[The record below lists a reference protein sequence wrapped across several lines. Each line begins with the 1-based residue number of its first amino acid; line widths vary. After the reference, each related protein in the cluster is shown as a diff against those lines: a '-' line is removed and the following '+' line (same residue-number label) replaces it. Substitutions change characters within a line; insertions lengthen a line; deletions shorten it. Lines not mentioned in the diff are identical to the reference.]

1 MNSQALS
8 VTFAIIMVFSCFAGC
23 IDTEEETVT
32 ETDDTTIDTTTNDE
46 TSDETNETA
55 APVILGNV
63 MASTYHVCLLYTSPS
78 PRDRG

>member
-46 TSDETNETA
+46 TNDETDDQQ
-55 APVILGNV
+55 PL
-63 MASTYHVCLLYTSPS
+63 SF
-78 PRDRG
+78 